1 MLTMDTLT
9 FMGFSP
15 GDSLLHRLDP
25 RTKQILLILAGGFCL
40 NKNPLFLG
48 MMTLALVGA
57 GHRARISFFRLIK
70 EIRYFLF
77 FLIGVFAIRIFTFSD
92 HWTFSV
98 DPDAFIESVLML
110 WGLLLVVV
118 MGIFLM
124 ATTRISHI
132 RAALVWFLTPIPFVN
147 ERSIATMV
155 GLMVRF
161 LPLILFQAAEM
172 ADAQRARGIDHRKNL
187 LYRLSCFTFPLFRRI
202 FLKTDDLAA
211 ALEARC
217 YTDDRTL
224 PQLVFSK
231 TDALILWMVWVMMAV
246 SVAGFLFLTHG

>member
-1 MLTMDTLT
+1 MDTLT

-48 MMTLALVGA
+48 LMTLALAGA
-57 GHRARISFFRLIK
+57 GHQARLSFFRLIK

-77 FLIGVFAIRIFTFSD
+77 FLAGVFAVRVITLSD
-92 HWTFSV
+92 HWTLSV
-98 DPDAFIESVLML
+98 DPDGLQESVLML
-110 WGLLLVVV
+110 WGLVLVVV
-118 MGIFLM
+118 MGILLM
-124 ATTRISHI
+124 VTTRISHI
-132 RAALVWFLTPIPFVN
+132 RAALVWFLAPVPFVN

-172 ADAQRARGIDHRKNL
+172 ADAQRARGIDHRKNP

-211 ALEARC
+211 ALQARC
-217 YTDDRTL
+217 YTDNRTL
-224 PQLVFSK
+224 PQLVFSRI
-231 TDALILWMVWVMMAV
+231 DALILWAVLVMMGV
-246 SVAGFLFLTHG
+246 SISVFSHP